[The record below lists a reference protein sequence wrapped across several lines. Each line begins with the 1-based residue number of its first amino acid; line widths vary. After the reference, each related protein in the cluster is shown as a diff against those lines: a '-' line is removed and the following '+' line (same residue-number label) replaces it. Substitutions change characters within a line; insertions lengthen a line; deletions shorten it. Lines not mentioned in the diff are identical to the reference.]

1 MKRKFNLKLTKNKY
15 GNSISDHGL
24 NNKYSIR
31 LQNCMRTIFAKTYSQ
46 RLNLHININT
56 NSALYT
62 VILLNK
68 KLNITLRKWRHV
80 LLNTVPIIYGDQQPH
95 GARVNIVV

>member
-31 LQNCMRTIFAKTYSQ
+31 LQNCMRTIFAKTYTYSQ
-46 RLNLHININT
+46 RVNLHININT

-80 LLNTVPIIYGDQQPH
+80 LLNTVPINN
-95 GARVNIVV
+95 RMEREST